1 MTGMWKRTIAAAVLL
16 LGFVAPATA
25 AAAPPTSD
33 PYPPPLAC
41 LSVTTPSTAF
51 LPGAVVTVSAQGTGL
66 APGGTVNFTII
77 PPASS
82 GLEPIVGTGIANS
95 SGVASVT
102 ITLPNAL
109 GTYQVFANT
118 QGCEEV
124 ESSFIIRNL
133 PSAGSDTAPWLL
145 AAGATLAIGL
155 LFVVVAA
162 RRRRPRQAAA

>member
-1 MTGMWKRTIAAAVLL
+1 M
-16 LGFVAPATA
+16 
-25 AAAPPTSD
+25 
-33 PYPPPLAC
+33 
-41 LSVTTPSTAF
+41 
-51 LPGAVVTVSAQGTGL
+51 
-66 APGGTVNFTII
+66 
-77 PPASS
+77 
-82 GLEPIVGTGIANS
+82 EPIVGTGIANS